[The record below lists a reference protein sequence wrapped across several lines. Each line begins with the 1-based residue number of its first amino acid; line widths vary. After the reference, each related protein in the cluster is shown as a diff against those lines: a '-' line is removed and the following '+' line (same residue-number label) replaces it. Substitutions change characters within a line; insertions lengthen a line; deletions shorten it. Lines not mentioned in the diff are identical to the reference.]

1 MKIAIIGAGIF
12 GCTLSLILSKK
23 KTNKIHLYEKNS
35 DIMLQASKYNQQRFH
50 HGFHYP
56 RSQKTLNEI
65 SKSRKSFEKF
75 YGKDIF
81 GKTKNY
87 YGLVEKNGKT
97 KKNEYL
103 KFLKKNNLNF
113 KIINHK
119 NFSDRIDLKILTNE
133 KILHYDKL
141 KNKIRFLIKKSKVK
155 LKLNQPFKNEDKDRF
170 DYIFVCTY
178 SENNK
183 NLKKLD
189 IRNLNKFRYELI
201 EKMIIQLPNKYQKLS
216 YVIIDGKFLC
226 IDPYLGTKYHLLSH
240 VKYSKLEIKNSI
252 LEKFNNSHS
261 KKIGKFIKIKNN
273 KNFNKYIN
281 DGKKYLPF
289 LKLSKY
295 IGSFFGVRVIEVN
308 KEKTDQRTNLFK
320 KHTKK
325 IFSISS
331 GKWNTAVHISNNV
344 KEYLKL

>member
-1 MKIAIIGAGIF
+1 MRH
-12 GCTLSLILSKK
+12 GC
-23 KTNKIHLYEKNS
+23 
-35 DIMLQASKYNQQRFH
+35 
-50 HGFHYP
+50 G
-56 RSQKTLNEI
+56 
-65 SKSRKSFEKF
+65 
-75 YGKDIF
+75 
-81 GKTKNY
+81 
-87 YGLVEKNGKT
+87 
-97 KKNEYL
+97 
-103 KFLKKNNLNF
+103 
-113 KIINHK
+113 
-119 NFSDRIDLKILTNE
+119 
-133 KILHYDKL
+133 
-141 KNKIRFLIKKSKVK
+141 K
-155 LKLNQPFKNEDKDRF
+155 LKLNQSFKNEDKDRF

-201 EKMIIQLPNKYQKLS
+201 EKMIIQLPNKYKKLS

>member
-12 GCTLSLILSKK
+12 GCTLSLILSEKRS
-23 KTNKIHLYEKNS
+23 NRIQLYEKNS

-97 KKNEYL
+97 KKKEYL

-113 KIINHK
+113 KITNHK
-119 NFSDRIDLKILTNE
+119 NFSHKIDLKILTNE

-141 KNKIRFLIKKSKVK
+141 KNKIKFLIKKSKIK
-155 LKLNQPFKNEDKDRF
+155 LKLNQPFRNEDKERF

-189 IRNLNKFRYELI
+189 IKNLNKFRYELI
-201 EKMIIQLPNKYQKLS
+201 EKMVIQLPKKYKKLS

-240 VKYSKLEIKNSI
+240 VKHSKLEIKNSI
-252 LEKFNNSHS
+252 LEKFSNSHS

-295 IGSFFGVRVIEVN
+295 VGSFFGVCAIEVN